1 MKMSRTKTLSRYLP
15 LAIFL
20 CLASAVLSISWF
32 LSHNQTVAI
41 RNEANLIGQQTAG
54 QLERHIANHL
64 SIIEHLRNLW
74 MKRQINN
81 PEAFA
86 ETVESFQQQFSGFQA
101 VNWVDAEGIV
111 QWVAPKT
118 DNPKT
123 DRIPTRGT
131 NLTLQPAISQ
141 LLRQSAETNAGL
153 ATGPVMLQQNASNF
167 TVYYPLIR
175 QGKLEGYLNGVF
187 RIEPLM
193 KSALAQVTRSDYRI
207 VISDDGQRVYR
218 RGTADG
224 NEAFTTLHRV
234 KLLNRIW
241 DLSLT
246 PGPGSIAAQS
256 MNADKIILVLGL
268 LLSVGLAYLLRL
280 VTLRQEA
287 LWAAE
292 ESYSGLFESATE
304 GIYRSLPDGTCIG
317 CNPAMVKLNGFTEE
331 SELLNAVRSK
341 PNSWYVEPDRK
352 NEFMRLLNRNGR
364 VENFISEVYR
374 LSDGQRL
381 WVSENAHV
389 ICCEDGKSLG
399 YQGTIMDITE
409 RRRANEIL
417 RREREFVIAMLDTA
431 EALICVIDMD
441 GQVVRFNK
449 ACERMSGYSLS
460 EVIGRP
466 VYDFVI
472 AEQDRDGLKD
482 MLRSL
487 RLGVYPNTHL
497 NYWVSRNGGQRLIEW
512 SNTALRDESGKV
524 AYCVAIGIDVTER
537 KQAEEELQLA
547 KEDAETAN
555 RAKSEF
561 LANMSHELR
570 TPLNAVIGFAEIL
583 ENQMFGEMGD
593 PRYGDYAHDIRTSAT
608 HLLGIINNILDLS
621 KVEAGR
627 LELIDA
633 PTDVHDVLSSCLN
646 IVKATANAGEV
657 TFDIQGPAGLPYL
670 LADERMLRQI
680 LLNILSNALKFT
692 PVGGRIM
699 VTLKSEPE
707 NAAYKIVIADTGIGM
722 TAENVK
728 KALTPFGQVESS
740 LSRKYDGTGLGLP
753 LSRSLI
759 ELHGGRLTIESEPE
773 KGTTVTLGFPGSRI
787 VPRKSPRDRSSLAG
801 SA

>member
-1 MKMSRTKTLSRYLP
+1 MKMPHPKTLSRYLP

-20 CLASAVLSISWF
+20 CLASAVLGVSWF
-32 LSHNQTVAI
+32 LSHNQTIAI

-54 QLERHIANHL
+54 QLENHITDHL
-64 SIIEHLRNLW
+64 SILEHLRNLW
-74 MKRQINN
+74 IKRQINN
-81 PEAFA
+81 PETFV

-101 VNWVDAEGIV
+101 VNWVDAKGIV
-111 QWVAPKT
+111 QWIAPEAG
-118 DNPKT
+118 NEPAL
-123 DRIPTRGT
+123 GA
-131 NLTLQPAISQ
+131 NLAEHPAARQLIEQVLQSNQDMATPPIV
-141 LLRQSAETNAGL
+141 LLQGGKGF
-153 ATGPVMLQQNASNF
+153 AT
-167 TVYYPLIR
+167 YYPLIR
-175 QGKLEGYLNGVF
+175 DGQLEGYLNGVF
-187 RIEPLM
+187 RIDPLM
-193 KSALAQVTRSDYRI
+193 ESALAQVTRSDYQI
-207 VISDDGQRVYR
+207 VIRDESQKVYS
-218 RGTADG
+218 RGIAYDE
-224 NEAFTTLHRV
+224 EAFTTTHRV
-234 KLLNRIW
+234 KLLNRSW
-241 DLSLT
+241 ELSLT

-268 LLSVGLAYLLRL
+268 LLSVGLACLLRL

-287 LWAAE
+287 LWAAR
-292 ESYSGLFESATE
+292 ESYSGLFENATE
-304 GIYRSLPDGTCIG
+304 GIYRSLPDGTCVS
-317 CNPAMVKLNGFTEE
+317 CNPAMIKLNGFTKE
-331 SELLNAVRSK
+331 SELLNAVSSK
-341 PNSWYVEPDRK
+341 PNSWYVEPDRR
-352 NEFMRLLNRNGR
+352 NEFLRLLNRNGR
-364 VENFISEVYR
+364 VENFISEVHR

-381 WVSENAHV
+381 WVSENAHI
-389 ICCEDGKSLG
+389 ICSEEGKTLG
-399 YQGTIMDITE
+399 YQGTIMDISE

-417 RREREFVIAMLDTA
+417 RREREFVVAMLDTA
-431 EALICVIDMD
+431 EALICVIDME

-449 ACERMSGYSLS
+449 ACERLSGYSLS

-472 AEQDRDGLKD
+472 PEQDRGGLQD

-497 NYWVSRNGGQRLIEW
+497 NYWVCRSGEQRLIEW
-512 SNTALRDESGKV
+512 SNTALRDESGRV
-524 AYCVAIGIDVTER
+524 AYCVSIGIDVTER

-547 KEDAETAN
+547 KEEAESSN

-593 PRYGDYAHDIRTSAT
+593 SRYGDYARDIRTSAT

-657 TFDIQGPAGLPYL
+657 NFDIQGAAGLPYL
-670 LADERMLRQI
+670 QVDERMLRQI

-692 PVGGRIM
+692 PAGGRIT
-699 VTLKSEPE
+699 VTLKSEPD
-707 NAAYKIVIADTGIGM
+707 NTAYKVIIADTGIGM
-722 TAENVK
+722 TAENIK

-753 LSRSLI
+753 LSRSLV
-759 ELHGGRLTIESEPE
+759 ELHGGQLTIKSEPE
-773 KGTTVTLGFPGSRI
+773 NGTEVTLSFPGHRILQRQSTHSGSR
-787 VPRKSPRDRSSLAG
+787 AT
-801 SA
+801 SAR

>member
-1 MKMSRTKTLSRYLP
+1 MKMSRHKTLSRYFP
-15 LAIFL
+15 LAVFL
-20 CLASAVLSISWF
+20 CLASAVLGVSWF
-32 LSHNQTVAI
+32 LSHNQTAAI

-54 QLERHIANHL
+54 QLEDHIANHL
-64 SIIEHLRNLW
+64 SIIEHIRNLW

-81 PEAFA
+81 HDAYV
-86 ETVESFQQQFSGFQA
+86 ETVESLQLQFSGFQA
-101 VNWVDAEGIV
+101 INWVNPEGII
-111 QWVAPKT
+111 QWVAPVAGNGPALRANLAEHPIAGELMERT
-118 DNPKT
+118 LRSNQDMA
-123 DRIPTRGT
+123 TR
-131 NLTLQPAISQ
+131 
-141 LLRQSAETNAGL
+141 
-153 ATGPVMLQQNASNF
+153 PVMLLQGGKGF
-167 TVYYPLIR
+167 TTFYPLIR
-175 QGKLEGYLNGVF
+175 NGRLEGYLNGVF
-187 RIEPLM
+187 RVESLM
-193 KSALAQVTRSDYRI
+193 AEALAQVARSDYRI
-207 VISDDGQRVYR
+207 TIHDGEHALYS
-218 RGTADG
+218 RGTASGED
-224 NEAFTTLHRV
+224 AFTTTHRV
-234 KLLNRIW
+234 KLLNRTW

-246 PGPGSIAAQS
+246 PGPDSIAAQS
-256 MNADKIILVLGL
+256 MNADKIVLVLGL
-268 LLSVGLAYLLRL
+268 LLSIGLAYLLRL

-292 ESYSGLFESATE
+292 ESYSGLFENATE

-317 CNPAMVKLNGFTEE
+317 CNPAMVKLNGFTRE
-331 SELLNAVRSK
+331 SELLTAVSSES
-341 PNSWYVEPDRK
+341 NSWYVDSGRRK
-352 NEFMRLLNRNGR
+352 EFFRLINRDGR
-364 VENFISEVYR
+364 IDNFISEVRR
-374 LSDGQRL
+374 LSDGQRM

-389 ICCEDGKSLG
+389 IRGEDGEVLG
-399 YQGTIMDITE
+399 YQGTVMDITE

-417 RREREFVIAMLDTA
+417 RREREFVVAMLDTA

-449 ACERMSGYSLS
+449 ACERLSGYSLS

-472 AEQDRDGLKD
+472 PEQDHDSLKN
-482 MLRSL
+482 MLSSL
-487 RLGVYPNTHL
+487 RMGVYPNTHL
-497 NYWVSRNGGQRLIEW
+497 NYWTCRNGGQRLIEW

-537 KQAEEELQLA
+537 KQAEEDLQLA
-547 KEDAETAN
+547 KEEAESAN

-593 PRYGDYAHDIRTSAT
+593 SRYGDYARDIRTSAT

-633 PTDVHDVLSSCLN
+633 PTDVADVLSSCLN
-646 IVKATANAGEV
+646 IVKAMTHANEV
-657 TFDIQGPAGLPYL
+657 SFRIEADADLPYL
-670 LADERMLRQI
+670 MTDERMLRQI

-692 PVGGRIM
+692 PAGGRIT

-707 NAAYKIVIADTGIGM
+707 KDAYRIIIADTGIGM
-722 TAENVK
+722 TAENIT

-759 ELHGGRLTIESEPE
+759 ELHGGRLNIESEPE
-773 KGTTVTLGFPGSRI
+773 KGTEVTLHFPGNRI
-787 VPRKSPRDRSSLAG
+787 VQRKSLREDTSQAN

>member
-1 MKMSRTKTLSRYLP
+1 MQMSRTKILSRYLP

-20 CLASAVLSISWF
+20 CLASAVLGVSWF
-32 LSHNQTVAI
+32 LSHNQTLAI
-41 RNEANLIGQQTAG
+41 RNETKLIGQQTAG
-54 QLERHIANHL
+54 QLEDHIANHL

-74 MKRQINN
+74 MKRQINSHDDYV
-81 PEAFA
+81 
-86 ETVESFQQQFSGFQA
+86 ETVESLQLQFSGFHA
-101 VNWVDAEGIV
+101 INWVDPEGIIR
-111 QWVAPKT
+111 WVAPEAGNGPALGMNLAEHPTAGKT
-118 DNPKT
+118 MEQSLRSNRDMA
-123 DRIPTRGT
+123 TRPI
-131 NLTLQPAISQ
+131 TLLQ
-141 LLRQSAETNAGL
+141 GGKGF
-153 ATGPVMLQQNASNF
+153 AT
-167 TVYYPLIR
+167 YYPLVR
-175 QGKLEGYLNGVF
+175 DGQLEGYLNGVF
-187 RIEPLM
+187 RVESLLTE
-193 KSALAQVTRSDYRI
+193 ALAQVTRSDYQIAIR
-207 VISDDGQRVYR
+207 DGEHKIYS
-218 RGTADG
+218 RGAAFGEDS
-224 NEAFTTLHRV
+224 FTTSHRV
-234 KLLNRIW
+234 NLLNRSW

-280 VTLRQEA
+280 VILRQEA

-292 ESYSGLFESATE
+292 ESYSGLFENATE
-304 GIYRSLPDGTCIG
+304 GIYRGLPDGTCIR
-317 CNPAMVKLNGFTEE
+317 CNPAMIKLHGFTRE
-331 SELLNAVRSK
+331 SELLNAVSSK
-341 PNSWYVEPDRK
+341 PNSWYAEPGRK
-352 NEFMRLLNRNGR
+352 EDFLRLLDRDGR
-364 VENFISEVYR
+364 VENFISEIHR

-389 ICCEDGKSLG
+389 IRCEKGDIIG

-431 EALICVIDMD
+431 EALISVIDMD
-441 GQVVRFNK
+441 GKVVRFNK
-449 ACERMSGYSLS
+449 ACERLSGYSLS

-472 AEQDRDGLKD
+472 PEQDCESLKN

-497 NYWVSRNGGQRLIEW
+497 NYWTCRNGGQRLIEW
-512 SNTALRDESGKV
+512 SNTALRDDSGKV

-547 KEDAETAN
+547 KEEAESAN

-593 PRYGDYAHDIRTSAT
+593 SRYGDYARDIRTSAT

-627 LELIDA
+627 LELIEA
-633 PTDVHDVLSSCLN
+633 PTDVRDVLSGCLN
-646 IVKATANAGEV
+646 IVKASTTANEISFNIEAAE
-657 TFDIQGPAGLPYL
+657 DLPYL
-670 LADERMLRQI
+670 MADERMLRQI

-692 PVGGRIM
+692 PAGGRIT
-699 VTLKSEPE
+699 VTLE
-707 NAAYKIVIADTGIGM
+707 NSPKNSDYRIIITDTGIGM
-722 TAENVK
+722 TPENIT
-728 KALTPFGQVESS
+728 KALKPFGQVESS

-753 LSRSLI
+753 LSSSLI
-759 ELHGGRLTIESEPE
+759 ELHGGHLTLESEPE
-773 KGTTVTLGFPGSRI
+773 KGTKVTLSFPGSRI
-787 VPRKSPRDRSSLAG
+787 VTRKSRRDGSSLVN